1 MPGGDT
7 GRAIARNQAMLPLLR
22 AAGYDEARSAELIR
36 KADQAIYT
44 NEAKG
49 LIEVASGSV
58 DSLRGVLH
66 ELEGEDGRYV
76 TALDDPNQRLV
87 LANAVRRRIA
97 QLQTST
103 RSEESRLGKACVST
117 CRAGWTPAHYT
128 KQKR

>member
-76 TALDDPNQRLV
+76 TALDDPNQQLV
-87 LANAVRRRIA
+87 LANDVPRRLA
-97 QLQTST
+97 QLQTPAQAAADT
-103 RSEESRLGKACVST
+103 RPTEEPR
-117 CRAGWTPAHYT
+117 
-128 KQKR
+128 

>member
-1 MPGGDT
+1 MRISDWSSDVCSSD
-7 GRAIARNQAMLPLLR
+7 L
-22 AAGYDEARSAELIR
+22 EARSAELIR

-87 LANAVRRRIA
+87 LANDVRRRIA
-97 QLQTST
+97 QLQIGRAS
-103 RSEESRLGKACVST
+103 
-117 CRAGWTPAHYT
+117 CRERVCQYV
-128 KQKR
+128 

>member
-76 TALDDPNQRLV
+76 TALDDPTQPHV
-87 LANAVRRRIA
+87 LANDVPRRIA
-97 QLQTST
+97 PPQTST
-103 RSEESRLGKACVST
+103 PAAAGKRNET
-117 CRAGWTPAHYT
+117 AH
-128 KQKR
+128 RHG